1 MKTPK
6 KQDAKGV
13 TLLLRLDPELHE
25 WLRQYAKTNDR
36 SMNSQVLNLL
46 KKAKENSAMGSTGA

>member
-1 MKTPK
+1 MKNPK
-6 KQDAKGV
+6 KQDAKEV

-36 SMNSQVLNLL
+36 SMNGQVLNLL
-46 KKAKENSAMGSTGA
+46 KKAKETTTIGD